1 MKLSELHNGQQGII
15 TRVRGRGP
23 FRKRITE
30 MGFIRGKT
38 VTVIKNAPLKDPIE
52 YRLMGYNI
60 SLRRSEA
67 ALIDVEAP
75 TLADASLQADY
86 EATRRRHRRRR
97 GGGIGRGRR
106 SLAGAPSR
114 DAPSPR
120 TGTTIRVAM
129 VGNPNSGKTTIFN
142 YASGSRERVGNYGG
156 VTVRSK
162 EGKFHRNGTT
172 FIITDLPG
180 TYSITEYSPE
190 ELFVRNHII
199 DNQPDVVINVI
210 DATNLERNLYLT
222 TQLIDMNVKVVVA
235 LNMHDEMIERGDSFD
250 YAALGEMLG
259 IPFVPTVGTEGIGI
273 LDLFDTVA
281 SVHEGKGR
289 TGRNVRIYYGPD
301 IEGAIEALVPGLDF
315 CTAENSV
322 ISPRYA
328 AIKLLEK
335 DAAMESFVSTSGPQG
350 EETVRKAG
358 ELIQR
363 IETALGEDSET
374 LLSDARYGFIAG
386 AIRETFH
393 PAARPAASMSE
404 RIDGVLT
411 HQVLGFPLFL
421 FFMWV
426 TFQLTFS
433 LGQYPMDW
441 IEAGVAAASRFITG
455 AMSEGLLR
463 EILVDG
469 ILAGAGGVVVFLPNI
484 LILFFMISL
493 MEDTGYMARAAFIM
507 DRLMHGIGL
516 HGKSFIPLVMGFG
529 CNVPAIMA
537 TRTLESR
544 KERILTMLIIP
555 FMSCSARLPVFVL
568 FIGVF
573 FPDHAGSMLFALY
586 LGGIAVAVISAMAI
600 QKIVFR
606 AVEAPFVME
615 LPPYRSP
622 RLRNSLRHMWSR
634 GSEYLKKI
642 GGIVL
647 IASILIWVLGRFPED
662 VTYSK
667 DYDAMAAQ
675 VREGLPAGEVTSL
688 DEATSSGESF
698 DERVRRELRRIEIE
712 REGERLEQSYIGR
725 VGRVIAPAL
734 APLGFDWKMGVS
746 IFTGLA
752 AKEITVST
760 LGVLYHARDD
770 SPEIEGSLQE
780 RIREQRYMSGP
791 RKGEAV
797 FSPAVALAYMVF
809 ILLYVPCMATLVT
822 MKRES
827 GSWKWPLFSALFSTS
842 IAWVAAFLVYRVGL
856 MIW

>member
-75 TLADASLQADY
+75 TQADASLQADY

-97 GGGIGRGRR
+97 GGGMGRGRR
-106 SLAGAPSR
+106 SPAAASAALATASR
-114 DAPSPR
+114 P
-120 TGTTIRVAM
+120 GTTIRVAM

-156 VTVRSK
+156 VTVRAK
-162 EGKFHRNGTT
+162 EGRFHRNGTT

-199 DNQPDVVINVI
+199 DNQPDVVINVL

-235 LNMHDEMIERGDSFD
+235 LNMHDEMIDRGDSFD
-250 YAALGEMLG
+250 YTALGEMLG
-259 IPFVPTVGTEGIGI
+259 IPFVPTVGTEGVGI

-281 SVHEGKGR
+281 AVHEGNVR
-289 TGRNVRIYYGPD
+289 SDRNVRIYYGPD
-301 IEGAIEALVPGLDF
+301 IESAIAALVPGLE
-315 CTAENSV
+315 CAEENSV
-322 ISPRYA
+322 ISSRYA

-335 DAAMESFVSTSGPQG
+335 DAAMETFVRTSGPEG
-350 EETVRKAG
+350 EEAVRKAG

-363 IETALGEDSET
+363 IETVLGEDSET

-404 RIDGVLT
+404 RIDSVLT
-411 HQVLGFPLFL
+411 HQILGFPLFL

-441 IEAGVAAASRFITG
+441 IEAGVGAASSFITG

-573 FPDHAGSMLFALY
+573 FPNHSGSTLFALY
-586 LGGIAVAVISAMAI
+586 LGGVSVAVLSAMAI

-615 LPPYRSP
+615 LPPYRAP

-647 IASILIWVLGRFPED
+647 IASILIWALGRFPEH

-667 DYDAMAAQ
+667 DYDAMEAQ
-675 VREGLPAGEVTSL
+675 VREGRPAGETPSRDGVTAPFQP
-688 DEATSSGESF
+688 DDA
-698 DERVRRELRRIEIE
+698 RIRRELSRIDLE

-725 VGRVIAPAL
+725 IGRAIVPAL
-734 APLGFDWKMGVS
+734 APLGFDWKMSVS

-770 SPEIEGSLQE
+770 SPEMQGSLQE
-780 RIREQRYMSGP
+780 RIREQRYVSGP
-791 RKGEAV
+791 RAGEPV

-827 GSWKWPLFSALFSTS
+827 GSWKWPLFSAFFSTS
-842 IAWVAAFLVYRVGL
+842 IAWIAAFLVYRVGL
-856 MIW
+856 MVW

>member
-1 MKLSELHNGQQGII
+1 MKLSDLHNGQQGII
-15 TRVRGRGP
+15 TRVRGRGQ

-38 VTVIKNAPLKDPIE
+38 ITVIKNAPLKDPIE

-75 TLADASLQADY
+75 TQADASLQADY

-97 GGGIGRGRR
+97 GGGMGRGYRP
-106 SLAGAPSR
+106 LAAETVPLEPAPR
-114 DAPSPR
+114 P
-120 TGTTIRVAM
+120 GTTIRVAM

-156 VTVRSK
+156 VTVRAK
-162 EGKFHRNGTT
+162 EGRFHRNGTT

-199 DNQPDVVINVI
+199 DNQPDVVINVV
-210 DATNLERNLYLT
+210 DSTNLERNLYLT

-250 YAALGEMLG
+250 YTALGDMLG
-259 IPFVPTVGTEGIGI
+259 IPFVPTVGTEGVGI

-281 SVHEGKGR
+281 AVHEGR
-289 TGRNVRIYYGPD
+289 DRSGRNVRIYYGPD
-301 IEGAIEALVPGLDF
+301 IESAIAGLVPGLEH

-335 DAAMESFVSTSGPQG
+335 DAAMESFVATSGPGG
-350 EETVRKAG
+350 EETVRRAG

-374 LLSDARYGFIAG
+374 LMSDARYGFIAG

-393 PAARPAASMSE
+393 PAARPAATMSE

-433 LGQYPMDW
+433 LGRYPMDW
-441 IEAGVAAASRFITG
+441 IEAGVAHASSFITG
-455 AMSEGLLR
+455 SMSPGLLR

-573 FPDHAGSMLFALY
+573 FPRHAGSMLFALY
-586 LGGIAVAVISAMAI
+586 MGGVAVAVVSAMAI

-622 RLRNSLRHMWSR
+622 RLRNSLRHMWGR

-647 IASILIWVLGRFPED
+647 IASILIWALGRFPEN

-667 DYDAMAAQ
+667 DYDALAAQ
-675 VREGLPAGEVTSL
+675 AREGRLTGDATPSGGSGALLHPGE
-688 DEATSSGESF
+688 
-698 DERVRRELRRIEIE
+698 ERIKHELNRIELE
-712 REGERLEQSYIGR
+712 REGERLEQSYIGQI
-725 VGRVIAPAL
+725 GSFIQPAL
-734 APLGFDWKMGVS
+734 SPLGFDWKMSVS

-760 LGVLYHARDD
+760 LGVLYHARDN
-770 SPEIEGSLQE
+770 SPEIKSSLQE
-780 RIREQRYMSGP
+780 RIREQRYTSGP
-791 RKGEAV
+791 REGKPV
-797 FSPAVALAYMVF
+797 FGPAVALAYMVF

-827 GSWKWPLFSALFSTS
+827 GSWKWPLFSAFFSTTV
-842 IAWVAAFLVYRVGL
+842 AWIAAFMIYRIGL
-856 MIW
+856 MVW

>member
-1 MKLSELHNGQQGII
+1 MKLSDLHNGQQGII
-15 TRVRGRGP
+15 TRVRGRGQ

-75 TLADASLQADY
+75 TQADASLQADY
-86 EATRRRHRRRR
+86 AATRQRRRHRR
-97 GGGIGRGRR
+97 GRR
-106 SLAGAPSR
+106 MGHDEAPVSPPGAAATRP
-114 DAPSPR
+114 
-120 TGTTIRVAM
+120 GTVIRVAM

-142 YASGSRERVGNYGG
+142 HASGSRERVGNYCG
-156 VTVRSK
+156 VTVRAK
-162 EGKFHRNGTT
+162 EGRFHRKGAT

-199 DNQPDVVINVI
+199 DNRPDVVINVV

-235 LNMHDEMIERGDSFD
+235 LNMHDEMTGRGDSFD

-281 SVHEGKGR
+281 AVNAGTHRPGR
-289 TGRNVRIYYGPD
+289 DVRINYGPD
-301 IEGAIEALVPGLDF
+301 IEEAIAALVPDLAP
-315 CTAENSV
+315 CAAENSV

-335 DAAMESFVSTSGPQG
+335 DAAMETFVATSGPG
-350 EETVRKAG
+350 GKDILRRAG
-358 ELIQR
+358 ELILK
-363 IETALGEDSET
+363 IEDAQGEDSET
-374 LLSDARYGFIAG
+374 LMADARYGFIAG
-386 AIRETFH
+386 AIRETYR
-393 PAARPAASMSE
+393 PAARPAATLSE
-404 RIDGVLT
+404 RIDGFLT
-411 HQVLGFPLFL
+411 HQVLGFPIFL
-421 FFMWV
+421 LFMWA

-441 IEAGVAAASRFITG
+441 IEAGVAAASGFITG
-455 AMSEGLLR
+455 ALSPGLLR
-463 EILVDG
+463 EVLVDG
-469 ILAGAGGVVVFLPNI
+469 ILAGAGGVIVFLPNI

-537 TRTLESR
+537 TRTLETR

-573 FPDHAGSMLFALY
+573 FPDHAGSTLFALY
-586 LGGIAVAVISAMAI
+586 LGGIAVAVASAMAI

-606 AVEAPFVME
+606 ADEAPFVME
-615 LPPYRSP
+615 LPPYRVP
-622 RLRNSLRHMWSR
+622 RIRNSLRHMWGR

-647 IASILIWVLGRFPED
+647 IASILIWALGRFPED
-662 VTYSK
+662 VSYSK
-667 DYDAMAAQ
+667 DYDALEAAA
-675 VREGLPAGEVTSL
+675 RTELTAGE
-688 DEATSSGESF
+688 SSQPDGTAGGIASIK
-698 DERVRRELRRIEIE
+698 ERVEEEVSRIQLE
-712 REGERLEQSYIGR
+712 RESERLAQSYIGR
-725 VGRVIAPAL
+725 IGSLIEPAL
-734 APLGFDWKMGVS
+734 SPLGFDWKMSVS

-770 SPEIEGSLQE
+770 SQEMKGSLQN
-780 RIREQRYMSGP
+780 RIREQRHASGP
-791 RKGEAV
+791 RAGEPV
-797 FSPAVALAYMVF
+797 FTPAVALAYMVF
-809 ILLYVPCMATLVT
+809 ILLYVPCMATLVA

-827 GSWKWPLFSALFSTS
+827 GSWNWPLFSAVFSTS
-842 IAWVAAFLVYRVGL
+842 VAWIASFLAYRIGL
-856 MIW
+856 MVW